1 MFRYCTNLTVAPKLP
16 ATTMSEAC
24 YFYMFG
30 GCSNLITA
38 PDLPATTLAEDCYR
52 WMFAYCNKLT
62 SAPELPATT
71 LTKSCYAN
79 MFEAC
84 KNLITAPELPATT
97 LAEDCYRK
105 MFIDCKKLQKVT
117 VDFNSWPENGFTE
130 WMKDVAAKGVFICPS
145 NLPQQTGIN
154 YIPEGWNVKY
164 IEDLYNI
171 TIPESSKPYI
181 TISETTEIESGSEV
195 SFSVTD
201 RTDEGYTATVIVQGT
216 EEIETTKSGNDYSFT
231 MPEEDV
237 TISVTYAPIKY
248 TITTDD
254 YSSVEENEVS
264 AGETVNVTFSQRDGY
279 TLSSAK
285 FNNTALTI
293 SNNAATFTMPAENV
307 SITTTFTPIEY
318 TITSDQYSTPSKTK
332 ANVGDEITVTFSQ
345 RDGYTLSSAKFNN
358 TALTISN
365 NAAKFTMP
373 AENVSITTTYTP
385 IDYTITS
392 DQYSTPSKTK
402 ANVGDE
408 ITVTFSQRDGY
419 TLSSAKFNNTA
430 LMVSN
435 NAATFT
441 MPAGNVS
448 ITATYTPIDYT
459 ITSDQYST
467 PSKTKA
473 YVGDEITVK
482 FSQRDGY
489 TLSSA
494 KFNNTA
500 LTISNN
506 EATFTMPAGN
516 VSITATYTPIEYNI
530 TANEF
535 VTTNKTKATINDKV
549 TFSVTDRINDGYK
562 LDKIL
567 VNGAEFSGTEFEMK
581 NYLQDVVISA
591 VYSKIESENKP
602 EIITDGNVEI
612 NLPDN
617 IQENSLVYFTV
628 AQKEGYSAFVYVN
641 GLLTDEYSFVFKGK
655 VEIKVD
661 YKEFSV
667 TDITLETEGY
677 CAGDVINMTF
687 TTDNFAKQ
695 YEITFSDEGLKEE
708 FKNIDFKDVTAYQK
722 QLEAFKIPEN
732 AKPGKYHAFIRVM
745 DSHGS
750 RSKNFV
756 FEFEVFYPNN
766 IIETKYSDLICV
778 NNFNNEFIGYQW
790 FKNNK
795 EVFGENRQFFFD
807 LPVLNGI
814 YSVVLTKNNGDKIR
828 TCNFEVKDIKQKMF
842 VEKSVK
848 VYPNP
853 AKSGE
858 DINLELSGFD
868 NFNGVYILIY
878 NQLGAVISK
887 ISNIKNLN
895 TLSLKRGFYTGT
907 VIDKNEKLNFKIIVN
922 D

>member
-1 MFRYCTNLTVAPKLP
+1 
-16 ATTMSEAC
+16 
-24 YFYMFG
+24 
-30 GCSNLITA
+30 
-38 PDLPATTLAEDCYR
+38 
-52 WMFAYCNKLT
+52 
-62 SAPELPATT
+62 
-71 LTKSCYAN
+71 
-79 MFEAC
+79 
-84 KNLITAPELPATT
+84 
-97 LAEDCYRK
+97 
-105 MFIDCKKLQKVT
+105 
-117 VDFNSWPENGFTE
+117 
-130 WMKDVAAKGVFICPS
+130 
-145 NLPQQTGIN
+145 
-154 YIPEGWNVKY
+154 
-164 IEDLYNI
+164 
-171 TIPESSKPYI
+171 
-181 TISETTEIESGSEV
+181 
-195 SFSVTD
+195 
-201 RTDEGYTATVIVQGT
+201 
-216 EEIETTKSGNDYSFT
+216 
-231 MPEEDV
+231 
-237 TISVTYAPIKY
+237 
-248 TITTDD
+248 
-254 YSSVEENEVS
+254 
-264 AGETVNVTFSQRDGY
+264 
-279 TLSSAK
+279 
-285 FNNTALTI
+285 
-293 SNNAATFTMPAENV
+293 
-307 SITTTFTPIEY
+307 
-318 TITSDQYSTPSKTK
+318 YSTPNKTK
-332 ANVGDEITVTFSQ
+332 ANVGDEITVNFSQ

-373 AENVSITTTYTP
+373 AGNVSITTTYTP
-385 IDYTITS
+385 IEYTITS

-408 ITVTFSQRDGY
+408 ITVNFSQR
-419 TLSSAKFNNTA
+419 S
-430 LMVSN
+430 
-435 NAATFT
+435 
-441 MPAGNVS
+441 
-448 ITATYTPIDYT
+448 
-459 ITSDQYST
+459 
-467 PSKTKA
+467 
-473 YVGDEITVK
+473 
-482 FSQRDGY
+482 GY

-500 LTISNN
+500 LTINN
-506 EATFTMPAGN
+506 NAATFTMPAGN

-549 TFSVTDRINDGYK
+549 TFSVTDRTNDGYK
-562 LDKIL
+562 LNKIL

-591 VYSKIESENKP
+591 VYSKIESESKP

-695 YEITFSDEGLKEE
+695 YEITFSDEGLKEG

-790 FKNNK
+790 LKNNK

-807 LPVLNGI
+807 LPFLNGI

-828 TCNFEVKDIKQKMF
+828 TCNFEVKDIKQKKF

-878 NQLGAVISK
+878 NQLGTVISK

>member
-1 MFRYCTNLTVAPKLP
+1 MMFFNCQSLVEPPELPATTLANYCYADMFRYCTNLTVAPKLP
-16 ATTMSEAC
+16 ATTMSKSC
-24 YFYMFG
+24 YYYMFG
-30 GCSNLITA
+30 DCKNLITA

-52 WMFAYCNKLT
+52 WMF
-62 SAPELPATT
+62 SG
-71 LTKSCYAN
+71 
-79 MFEAC
+79 
-84 KNLITAPELPATT
+84 
-97 LAEDCYRK
+97 
-105 MFIDCKKLQKVT
+105 CKKLQSVT
-117 VDFNSWPENGFTE
+117 VNFNSWPENGFTE

-164 IEDLYNI
+164 IEDLKNI
-171 TIPESSKPYI
+171 TISETSKPYI
-181 TISETTEIESGSEV
+181 TISETTEIESGSEI

-201 RTDEGYTATVIVQGT
+201 RTDEGYTATVTVQGS
-216 EEIETTKSGNDYSFT
+216 EEIETTKSGNDYTFT

-237 TISVTYAPIKY
+237 TISVTYTPITY
-248 TITTDD
+248 SITTDD
-254 YSSVEENEVS
+254 FSSADKTEASAGDKVTVTIFDRTGYNFVS
-264 AGETVNVTFSQRDGY
+264 AKYNGNDLTVSN
-279 TLSSAK
+279 K
-285 FNNTALTI
+285 TAE
-293 SNNAATFTMPAENV
+293 FTMPA
-307 SITTTFTPIEY
+307 
-318 TITSDQYSTPSKTK
+318 K
-332 ANVGDEITVTFSQ
+332 
-345 RDGYTLSSAKFNN
+345 
-358 TALTISN
+358 
-365 NAAKFTMP
+365 
-373 AENVSITTTYTP
+373 
-385 IDYTITS
+385 
-392 DQYSTPSKTK
+392 
-402 ANVGDE
+402 
-408 ITVTFSQRDGY
+408 
-419 TLSSAKFNNTA
+419 
-430 LMVSN
+430 
-435 NAATFT
+435 
-441 MPAGNVS
+441 
-448 ITATYTPIDYT
+448 
-459 ITSDQYST
+459 
-467 PSKTKA
+467 
-473 YVGDEITVK
+473 
-482 FSQRDGY
+482 
-489 TLSSA
+489 
-494 KFNNTA
+494 
-500 LTISNN
+500 
-506 EATFTMPAGN
+506 N

-549 TFSVTDRINDGYK
+549 TFSVTDRTNDGYK

-581 NYLQDVVISA
+581 NYLQDIIISA

-695 YEITFSDEGLKEE
+695 YEITFSDEGLKEG

-790 FKNNK
+790 LKNNK

-828 TCNFEVKDIKQKMF
+828 TCNFEVKDIKQKKF

-878 NQLGAVISK
+878 NQLGTVISK